1 MSLLGWW
8 KGRNGAAEPAKLVA
22 WRKEWAAAVAAE
34 DGARVADLRRSLDE
48 LGLTPDD
55 LEIELEMIDG
65 LAELSAL
72 SPRLRQG
79 DLPVIETGH
88 RVVGTDICHFS
99 APASIPD
106 DSAQPSGRMILT
118 GNRAIF
124 AGGGRSTSIAWHKIA
139 EILQADRD
147 VLLVLHDRETAHRF
161 RFNSFAEALCGAAL
175 SRHLMRRARQR
186 TAGL

>member
-22 WRKEWAAAVAAE
+22 WRKEWAAAVVVE
-34 DGARVADLRRSLDE
+34 DGALVADLRRSLDE

>member
-8 KGRNGAAEPAKLVA
+8 RGRNGGAEPAKLDA
-22 WRKEWAAAVAAE
+22 WRRQWTAAVAAE
-34 DGARVADLRRSLDE
+34 DGSRVPDLRRSLDE

-65 LAELSAL
+65 LSELSAL
-72 SPRLRQG
+72 SPRLRQD

-88 RVVGTDICHFS
+88 RVVGSDICHFS
-99 APASIPD
+99 APASVPD

-124 AGGGRSTSIAWHKIA
+124 AGGGRATSFAWHKIA
-139 EILQADRD
+139 EILQTDRD

-175 SRHLMRRARQR
+175 SRYLMRRARQR
-186 TAGL
+186 TADL